1 MGPSRFRIIGAHWF
15 AWSQLAV
22 HTRPSAFL
30 SVLTAALAMPIAV
43 MAVSFDQRAVQAAEE
58 PSMRVLLSQASV
70 VRLRADGDQPFL
82 VRGLGR
88 GDQRMDSMEVSLRAG
103 RLKIRGQMSD
113 GSSRSLSARSAIE
126 VQSDDPR
133 GIWLGS
139 RRYRGRLQLLVRA
152 GQVQVVNHLG
162 IETYLASVVGS
173 EMPHRWPLPAL
184 QAQAVAARTY
194 ALRQRGKA
202 GDFDVKATVSSQVY
216 RGVESETP
224 STIEAVESTRSLVL
238 VHAGRLI
245 NAVFHS
251 SSGGATEPSGEV
263 WRNQLPYLVSVADHD
278 QHSPVHRW
286 NKRFD
291 NEELRDLFRETGG
304 VKRLQVLKTSSTGR
318 VRTAR
323 VQGPHG
329 SLVLTGRELRKRLGL
344 KSTMVQFELIN
355 GSVESSTAS
364 STAPAQTASQ
374 AVSQAAPP
382 LIGLWQD
389 SASGPDT
396 TSSSSGRLAVLL
408 PPPPPPLPQLN
419 ASNFTRPRLDV
430 REGEMVLEARG
441 QGFGHGVGMSQWGAH
456 GLALQG
462 ADFRQILLHYYR
474 GAEIRPYRSSDDP
487 AVAFRLRSESAW
499 WG

>member
-1 MGPSRFRIIGAHWF
+1 
-15 AWSQLAV
+15 
-22 HTRPSAFL
+22 
-30 SVLTAALAMPIAV
+30 
-43 MAVSFDQRAVQAAEE
+43 
-58 PSMRVLLSQASV
+58 MRVLLSQAPL
-70 VRLRADGDQPFL
+70 VRLRADGEQPFL

-88 GDQRMDSMEVSLRAG
+88 GDQRMRSMDVSLRAG
-103 RLKIRGQMSD
+103 RLWISGQTSNGSD
-113 GSSRSLSARSAIE
+113 LQLSARSAIE
-126 VQSDDPR
+126 VNSNDPR
-133 GIWLGS
+133 GVWLGS
-139 RRYRGRLQLLVRA
+139 RRYRGRLQLLVRG

-173 EMPHRWPLPAL
+173 EMPHKWPLPAL

-194 ALRQRGKA
+194 ALRQRGKS
-202 GDFDVKATVSSQVY
+202 GDFDVKATVASQVY

-291 NEELRDLFRETGG
+291 DDELRGLFRETGG
-304 VKRLQVLKTSSTGR
+304 VKSLQVLKKSSTGR
-318 VRTAR
+318 VRSAR
-323 VQGPHG
+323 VKGPRG

-355 GSVESSTAS
+355 GSGASSTAS
-364 STAPAQTASQ
+364 AQATP
-374 AVSQAAPP
+374 QAAPA

-396 TSSSSGRLAVLL
+396 GSISSGRLVS
-408 PPPPPPLPQLN
+408 PPPPPLPHLN
-419 ASNFTRPRLDV
+419 ASALQQPRPAV
-430 REGEMVLEARG
+430 RVGEMVLEARG

-487 AVAFRLRSESAW
+487 AVALRLRSESAW

>member
-1 MGPSRFRIIGAHWF
+1 
-15 AWSQLAV
+15 
-22 HTRPSAFL
+22 
-30 SVLTAALAMPIAV
+30 MPMAV
-43 MAVSFDQRAVQAAEE
+43 MAVSVDQRVVQAAQE

-88 GDQRMDSMEVSLRAG
+88 GDQRMRSMEVSLRAG
-103 RLKIRGQMSD
+103 GLKIRGQMSD

-139 RRYRGRLQLLVRA
+139 RRYRGRLQLLVRG

-162 IETYLASVVGS
+162 IETYLTSVVGS
-173 EMPHRWPLPAL
+173 EMPHKWPLPAL

-291 NEELRDLFRETGG
+291 NDQLRDLFRETGG

-355 GSVESSTAS
+355 GSVGSSTAS
-364 STAPAQTASQ
+364 STAPTQT
-374 AVSQAAPP
+374 VSQSVSRAAPP

-396 TSSSSGRLAVLL
+396 TPSKSSRLASLL

-419 ASNFTRPRLDV
+419 PSAFNRPRLDV
-430 REGEMVLEARG
+430 REGELVLEARG

-487 AVAFRLRSESAW
+487 AVALRLRSESAW

>member
-1 MGPSRFRIIGAHWF
+1 
-15 AWSQLAV
+15 
-22 HTRPSAFL
+22 
-30 SVLTAALAMPIAV
+30 MPIAV
-43 MAVSFDQRAVQAAEE
+43 MAVGFDQRVAHAAQE

-88 GDQRMDSMEVSLRAG
+88 GDQGMRSMEVSLRAG
-103 RLKIRGQMSD
+103 RLRISGQLSD
-113 GSSRSLSARSAIE
+113 GSSRSLAARSAIE
-126 VQSDDPR
+126 VQSNDPR

-139 RRYRGRLQLLVRA
+139 RRYRGRLQFLVRR
-152 GQVQVVNHLG
+152 GQVQVINHLG

-173 EMPHRWPLPAL
+173 EMPHRWPLQAL

-224 STIEAVESTRSLVL
+224 NTIEAVESTRSLVL

-291 NEELRDLFRETGG
+291 DDALRDLFRETGG

-323 VQGPHG
+323 VQGPRG

-355 GSVESSTAS
+355 DSPDASTAS
-364 STAPAQTASQ
+364 AIATAQNDPQASTH
-374 AVSQAAPP
+374 AAPP
-382 LIGLWQD
+382 LIGLWRD

-396 TSSSSGRLAVLL
+396 TSSTSGRLAALL
-408 PPPPPPLPQLN
+408 PPPPLPPLNRSVFNKP
-419 ASNFTRPRLDV
+419 RPDLRA
-430 REGEMVLEARG
+430 GEMVLEARG

-462 ADFRQILLHYYR
+462 ADFREILLHYYR

-487 AVAFRLRSESAW
+487 AVALWLRSESAW

>member
-1 MGPSRFRIIGAHWF
+1 M
-15 AWSQLAV
+15 
-22 HTRPSAFL
+22 
-30 SVLTAALAMPIAV
+30 MPIAGL
-43 MAVSFDQRAVQAAEE
+43 AVGFDQRVVQAAQE

-88 GDQRMDSMEVSLRAG
+88 SDQGMRSMEVSLLAG
-103 RLKIRGQMSD
+103 RLTISGQLSD
-113 GSSRSLSARSAIE
+113 GSSRSIAARSAIE

-139 RRYRGRLQLLVRA
+139 RRYRGRLQFLVRR
-152 GQVQVVNHLG
+152 GQVQVINHIG
-162 IETYLASVVGS
+162 IETYLTSVVGS

-194 ALRQRGKA
+194 ALRQCGKA
-202 GDFDVKATVSSQVY
+202 GDFDVKASVSSQVY
-216 RGVESETP
+216 LGVESETP

-291 NEELRDLFRETGG
+291 DDALRDLFRETGG

-323 VQGPHG
+323 VQGPRG

-355 GSVESSTAS
+355 GSTESATAS
-364 STAPAQTASQ
+364 AIATAQTAPQ
-374 AVSQAAPP
+374 AATQAAPP

-396 TSSSSGRLAVLL
+396 SSSSSGRLASLL
-408 PPPPPPLPQLN
+408 PPPPLPPLNPSAFNQP
-419 ASNFTRPRLDV
+419 RPRLRV
-430 REGEMVLEARG
+430 GEVVLEARG

-487 AVAFRLRSESAW
+487 SVALRLRSESAW

>member
-1 MGPSRFRIIGAHWF
+1 M
-15 AWSQLAV
+15 
-22 HTRPSAFL
+22 
-30 SVLTAALAMPIAV
+30 AV
-43 MAVSFDQRAVQAAEE
+43 MAVSVDQRVVQAAQE

-88 GDQRMDSMEVSLRAG
+88 GDQRMRSMEVSLRAG
-103 RLKIRGQMSD
+103 GLKIRGQMSD

-139 RRYRGRLQLLVRA
+139 RRYRGRLQLLVRG

-162 IETYLASVVGS
+162 IETYLTSVVGS
-173 EMPHRWPLPAL
+173 EMPHKWPLPAL

-238 VHAGRLI
+238 VHGGRLI

-291 NEELRDLFRETGG
+291 DDELRDLFREIGG

-355 GSVESSTAS
+355 GSVGSSTAS
-364 STAPAQTASQ
+364 STAPTQ
-374 AVSQAAPP
+374 AVSQSVSRAAPP

-396 TSSSSGRLAVLL
+396 TPSRSSRLASLL

-419 ASNFTRPRLDV
+419 PSAFNRPRLDV
-430 REGEMVLEARG
+430 REGELVLEARG

-487 AVAFRLRSESAW
+487 AVALRLRSESAW

>member
-1 MGPSRFRIIGAHWF
+1 
-15 AWSQLAV
+15 
-22 HTRPSAFL
+22 
-30 SVLTAALAMPIAV
+30 MPMAE
-43 MAVSFDQRAVQAAEE
+43 MAVSVDQRVVQAAQE

-88 GDQRMDSMEVSLRAG
+88 GDQRMRSMEVSLRAG
-103 RLKIRGQMSD
+103 GLKIRGQMSD

-139 RRYRGRLQLLVRA
+139 RRYRGRLQLLVRG

-162 IETYLASVVGS
+162 IETYLTSVVGS
-173 EMPHRWPLPAL
+173 EMPHKWPLPAL

-291 NEELRDLFRETGG
+291 DDELRDLFREIGG

-355 GSVESSTAS
+355 GSVGSSTAS
-364 STAPAQTASQ
+364 STAPTQ
-374 AVSQAAPP
+374 AVSQSVSRAAPP

-396 TSSSSGRLAVLL
+396 TPSRSSRLASLL

-419 ASNFTRPRLDV
+419 PSAFNRPRLDV
-430 REGEMVLEARG
+430 REGELVLEARG

-487 AVAFRLRSESAW
+487 AVALRLRSESAW

>member
-1 MGPSRFRIIGAHWF
+1 
-15 AWSQLAV
+15 
-22 HTRPSAFL
+22 
-30 SVLTAALAMPIAV
+30 
-43 MAVSFDQRAVQAAEE
+43 MAVGFDQRVVQAAQE

-70 VRLRADGDQPFL
+70 VRLRSDGDQPFL

-88 GDQRMDSMEVSLRAG
+88 GDQGMRSMEVSLLAG
-103 RLKIRGQMSD
+103 RLTISGQLSD
-113 GSSRSLSARSAIE
+113 GSSRSIAARSAIE

-139 RRYRGRLQLLVRA
+139 RRYRGRLQFLVRR
-152 GQVQVVNHLG
+152 GQVQVINHIG
-162 IETYLASVVGS
+162 IETYLTSVVGS
-173 EMPHRWPLPAL
+173 EMPHQWPLPAL

-194 ALRQRGKA
+194 ALRQCGKA
-202 GDFDVKATVSSQVY
+202 GDFDVKASVSSQVY
-216 RGVESETP
+216 LGVESETP

-291 NEELRDLFRETGG
+291 DDALRDLFRETGG

-323 VQGPHG
+323 VQGPRG

-344 KSTMVQFELIN
+344 KSTMVQFALIN
-355 GSVESSTAS
+355 GSTESETAS
-364 STAPAQTASQ
+364 AIATAQTAPQ
-374 AVSQAAPP
+374 AATQAAPP

-396 TSSSSGRLAVLL
+396 SSSSSGRLASLL
-408 PPPPPPLPQLN
+408 PPPPLPPLNPSAFNQP
-419 ASNFTRPRLDV
+419 RPRLRV
-430 REGEMVLEARG
+430 GEVVLEARG

-487 AVAFRLRSESAW
+487 TVALRLRSESAW

>member
-1 MGPSRFRIIGAHWF
+1 
-15 AWSQLAV
+15 
-22 HTRPSAFL
+22 
-30 SVLTAALAMPIAV
+30 MPIAV
-43 MAVSFDQRAVQAAEE
+43 MAVGFDQRVVHAAQE

-88 GDQRMDSMEVSLRAG
+88 GDQGMRSMEVSLREG
-103 RLKIRGQMSD
+103 RLRISGQLSD
-113 GSSRSLSARSAIE
+113 GSSRSLAARSAIE
-126 VQSDDPR
+126 VQSNDPR

-139 RRYRGRLQLLVRA
+139 RRYRGRLQFLVRR
-152 GQVQVVNHLG
+152 GQVQVINHLG

-291 NEELRDLFRETGG
+291 DDALRDLFRETGG

-323 VQGPHG
+323 VQGPRG
-329 SLVLTGRELRKRLGL
+329 SLVLTGRELRRRLGL

-355 GSVESSTAS
+355 DFPDASTAS
-364 STAPAQTASQ
+364 AIATAQNDLQASTH
-374 AVSQAAPP
+374 AAPP
-382 LIGLWQD
+382 LIGLWRD

-396 TSSSSGRLAVLL
+396 TSSTSGRLAALL
-408 PPPPPPLPQLN
+408 PPPPLPPLNRSVFNKP
-419 ASNFTRPRLDV
+419 RPDLRV
-430 REGEMVLEARG
+430 GEMVLEARG

-487 AVAFRLRSESAW
+487 AVALRLRSESAW

>member
-1 MGPSRFRIIGAHWF
+1 
-15 AWSQLAV
+15 
-22 HTRPSAFL
+22 
-30 SVLTAALAMPIAV
+30 
-43 MAVSFDQRAVQAAEE
+43 MAVSFDQRVVQAAQE

-88 GDQRMDSMEVSLRAG
+88 GDQRMRSMEVSLRAG
-103 RLKIRGQMSD
+103 RLKINGQLSD
-113 GSSRSLSARSAIE
+113 GSSRSFEARSAIE

-139 RRYRGRLQLLVRA
+139 RRYRGRLQFLVRR

-194 ALRQRGKA
+194 ALRQLGKA

-291 NEELRDLFRETGG
+291 DDALRDLFRETGG

-323 VQGPHG
+323 VQGPRG
-329 SLVLTGRELRKRLGL
+329 SLLLTGRELRKRLGL

-355 GSVESSTAS
+355 GSTESLTAS
-364 STAPAQTASQ
+364 AIATAQRAPQAAAQL
-374 AVSQAAPP
+374 APP

-396 TSSSSGRLAVLL
+396 TSSRSGRLASLL
-408 PPPPPPLPQLN
+408 PPPPLPPLNPSAFNQ
-419 ASNFTRPRLDV
+419 PRSDLRV
-430 REGEMVLEARG
+430 GEIVLEARG

-487 AVAFRLRSESAW
+487 AVALRLRSESAW

>member
-1 MGPSRFRIIGAHWF
+1 
-15 AWSQLAV
+15 
-22 HTRPSAFL
+22 
-30 SVLTAALAMPIAV
+30 MPMAV
-43 MAVSFDQRAVQAAEE
+43 MAVSVDQRVVQAAQE

-88 GDQRMDSMEVSLRAG
+88 GDQRMRSMEVSLRAG
-103 RLKIRGQMSD
+103 GLKIRGQMSD

-139 RRYRGRLQLLVRA
+139 RRYRGRLQLLVRG

-162 IETYLASVVGS
+162 IETYLTSVVGS
-173 EMPHRWPLPAL
+173 EMPHKWPLPAL

-291 NEELRDLFRETGG
+291 NDELRDLFREIGG

-355 GSVESSTAS
+355 GSVGSSTAS
-364 STAPAQTASQ
+364 STAPTQT
-374 AVSQAAPP
+374 VSQSVSRAAPP

-396 TSSSSGRLAVLL
+396 PPSRSSRLASFL

-419 ASNFTRPRLDV
+419 PSAFNRPRLDV
-430 REGEMVLEARG
+430 REGELVLEARG

-487 AVAFRLRSESAW
+487 AVALRLRSESAW

>member
-1 MGPSRFRIIGAHWF
+1 
-15 AWSQLAV
+15 
-22 HTRPSAFL
+22 
-30 SVLTAALAMPIAV
+30 MPMAV
-43 MAVSFDQRAVQAAEE
+43 MAVSVDQRVVQAAQE

-88 GDQRMDSMEVSLRAG
+88 GDQRMRSMEVSLRAG
-103 RLKIRGQMSD
+103 GLKIRGQMSD

-139 RRYRGRLQLLVRA
+139 RRYRGRLQLLVRV

-162 IETYLASVVGS
+162 IETYLTSVVGS
-173 EMPHRWPLPAL
+173 EMPHKWPLPAL

-238 VHAGRLI
+238 VHGGRLI

-251 SSGGATEPSGEV
+251 SSGGSTEPSGEV

-291 NEELRDLFRETGG
+291 DDELRDLFREIGG

-355 GSVESSTAS
+355 GSVGSSTAS
-364 STAPAQTASQ
+364 STAPTQ
-374 AVSQAAPP
+374 AVSQSVSRAAPP

-396 TSSSSGRLAVLL
+396 TPSRSSRLASLL

-419 ASNFTRPRLDV
+419 PSAFNRPRLDV
-430 REGEMVLEARG
+430 REGELVLEARG

-487 AVAFRLRSESAW
+487 AVALRLRSESAW

>member
-1 MGPSRFRIIGAHWF
+1 MTD
-15 AWSQLAV
+15 L
-22 HTRPSAFL
+22 
-30 SVLTAALAMPIAV
+30 
-43 MAVSFDQRAVQAAEE
+43 
-58 PSMRVLLSQASV
+58 
-70 VRLRADGDQPFL
+70 
-82 VRGLGR
+82 RGLG
-88 GDQRMDSMEVSLRAG
+88 GGNQRMRAIEVRLRAG

-139 RRYRGRLQLLVRA
+139 RRYRGRLQFLVRR

-162 IETYLASVVGS
+162 VETYLASVVGS

-194 ALRQRGKA
+194 ALRQLGKA
-202 GDFDVKATVSSQVY
+202 GDFDVKASVSSQVY

-224 STIEAVESTRSLVL
+224 STIEAVQSTRSLVL
-238 VHAGRLI
+238 VHAGRMI

-278 QHSPVHRW
+278 QHSPAHRW

-291 NEELRDLFRETGG
+291 DDALRELFRETGG

-323 VQGPHG
+323 VQGPRG
-329 SLVLTGRELRKRLGL
+329 SLVLTGRELRQRLGL

-355 GSVESSTAS
+355 GSTESLIASAETAH
-364 STAPAQTASQ
+364 
-374 AVSQAAPP
+374 QAAPP

-389 SASGPDT
+389 SASAPD
-396 TSSSSGRLAVLL
+396 TSSSTSGRLASLL
-408 PPPPPPLPQLN
+408 PPPPLPPLNPSAFNQP
-419 ASNFTRPRLDV
+419 RPRLRV
-430 REGEMVLEARG
+430 GEIVLEARG

-487 AVAFRLRSESAW
+487 TVALRLRSESAW

>member
-1 MGPSRFRIIGAHWF
+1 
-15 AWSQLAV
+15 
-22 HTRPSAFL
+22 
-30 SVLTAALAMPIAV
+30 MPIAV
-43 MAVSFDQRAVQAAEE
+43 LAVSFDQRVVVAAQE

-88 GDQRMDSMEVSLRAG
+88 GDQGMRSMEVSLRAG
-103 RLKIRGQMSD
+103 RLRIRGQLSD
-113 GSSRSLSARSAIE
+113 GSFRSLAARSAIE
-126 VQSDDPR
+126 VQSEDPR

-139 RRYRGRLQLLVRA
+139 RRYRGRLQFLVRG

-291 NEELRDLFRETGG
+291 DDALRDLFRETGG

-323 VQGPHG
+323 VQGPRG

-355 GSVESSTAS
+355 GSTDSSTAS
-364 STAPAQTASQ
+364 AIATAQRAPQ
-374 AVSQAAPP
+374 ATSQAAPP

-396 TSSSSGRLAVLL
+396 TSGNTMSSNSASSSSGRLASLL
-408 PPPPPPLPQLN
+408 PPPPLPLLN
-419 ASNFTRPRLDV
+419 PSAFNQPRPDLKV
-430 REGEMVLEARG
+430 GEIVLEARG

-462 ADFRQILLHYYR
+462 ADFREILLHYYR

-487 AVAFRLRSESAW
+487 AVALLLRSESAW

>member
-1 MGPSRFRIIGAHWF
+1 
-15 AWSQLAV
+15 
-22 HTRPSAFL
+22 
-30 SVLTAALAMPIAV
+30 MPIAV
-43 MAVSFDQRAVQAAEE
+43 MAVSFDQRVVVAAQE

-88 GDQRMDSMEVSLRAG
+88 GDQGMRSMEVSLRAG
-103 RLKIRGQMSD
+103 RLRIRGQLSD
-113 GSSRSLSARSAIE
+113 GSSRSLAARSAIE
-126 VQSDDPR
+126 VQSEDPR

-139 RRYRGRLQLLVRA
+139 RRYRGRLQFLVRR

-291 NEELRDLFRETGG
+291 DDALRDLFRETGG

-323 VQGPHG
+323 VQGPRG

-355 GSVESSTAS
+355 GSTDSSTAS
-364 STAPAQTASQ
+364 AIATAQRAPQATSQ
-374 AVSQAAPP
+374 AAAQAAPP

-396 TSSSSGRLAVLL
+396 TSDNTMSSSSGRLASLL
-408 PPPPPPLPQLN
+408 PPPPLPLLN
-419 ASNFTRPRLDV
+419 PSAFNQPRPDLKV
-430 REGEMVLEARG
+430 GEIVLEARG

-462 ADFRQILLHYYR
+462 ADFREILLHYYR

-487 AVAFRLRSESAW
+487 AVALWLRSESAW

>member
-1 MGPSRFRIIGAHWF
+1 
-15 AWSQLAV
+15 
-22 HTRPSAFL
+22 
-30 SVLTAALAMPIAV
+30 MPMAE
-43 MAVSFDQRAVQAAEE
+43 MAVSVDQRVVQAAQE

-88 GDQRMDSMEVSLRAG
+88 GDQRMRSMEVSLRAG
-103 RLKIRGQMSD
+103 GLKIRGQMSD

-139 RRYRGRLQLLVRA
+139 RRYRGRLQLLVRG

-162 IETYLASVVGS
+162 IETYLTSVVGS
-173 EMPHRWPLPAL
+173 EMPHKWPLQAL

-291 NEELRDLFRETGG
+291 DDELRDLFREIGG

-355 GSVESSTAS
+355 GSVGSSTAS
-364 STAPAQTASQ
+364 STAPTQ
-374 AVSQAAPP
+374 AVSQSVSRAAPP

-396 TSSSSGRLAVLL
+396 TPSRSSRLASLL

-419 ASNFTRPRLDV
+419 PSAFNRPRLDV
-430 REGEMVLEARG
+430 REGELVLEARG

-487 AVAFRLRSESAW
+487 AVALRLRSESAW

>member
-1 MGPSRFRIIGAHWF
+1 MS
-15 AWSQLAV
+15 LAV
-22 HTRPSAFL
+22 G
-30 SVLTAALAMPIAV
+30 
-43 MAVSFDQRAVQAAEE
+43 AVSFEHRAVHALQE

-70 VRLRADGDQPFL
+70 VRLRADGDQTFL

-88 GDQRMDSMEVSLRAG
+88 GDQRMRSMEVSLRDG
-103 RLKIRGQMSD
+103 HLMVSGQMSN
-113 GSSRSLSARSAIE
+113 GSSHRISARSAIE
-126 VQSDDPR
+126 LQSDNPR
-133 GIWLGS
+133 GIWLGP
-139 RRYRGRLQLLVRA
+139 RRYRGRLQLLVRG

-173 EMPHRWPLPAL
+173 EMPHKWPLPAL

-194 ALRQRGKA
+194 ALRQRGKS
-202 GDFDVKATVSSQVY
+202 GDFDVKATVASQVY

-224 STIEAVESTRSLVL
+224 NTLKAVESTRSLVL
-238 VHAGRLI
+238 VHGGRLI

-263 WRNQLPYLVSVADHD
+263 WRNQLPYLISVADHD

-291 NEELRDLFRETGG
+291 DDELRDLFRETGG

-323 VQGPHG
+323 VLGPRG
-329 SLVLTGRELRKRLGL
+329 SLLLTGRELRQRLGL
-344 KSTMVQFELIN
+344 KSTMVRFELVN
-355 GSVESSTAS
+355 RSTNSSGDQSIDRFT
-364 STAPAQTASQ
+364 Q
-374 AVSQAAPP
+374 VAPP

-389 SASGPDT
+389 SASGPLQKNIAFDLPM
-396 TSSSSGRLAVLL
+396 SPS
-408 PPPPPPLPQLN
+408 PPPPPPLPRVNQSN
-419 ASNFTRPRLDV
+419 AGV
-430 REGEMVLEARG
+430 RVGELVLEARG

-487 AVAFRLRSESAW
+487 AVALRLRSESAW

>member
-1 MGPSRFRIIGAHWF
+1 
-15 AWSQLAV
+15 
-22 HTRPSAFL
+22 
-30 SVLTAALAMPIAV
+30 MPIAV
-43 MAVSFDQRAVQAAEE
+43 MAVGFDQRVVHAAQE

-88 GDQRMDSMEVSLRAG
+88 GDLGMRSMEVSLRAG
-103 RLKIRGQMSD
+103 RLRISGQLSD
-113 GSSRSLSARSAIE
+113 GSSRLLAARSAIE
-126 VQSDDPR
+126 VQSNDPR
-133 GIWLGS
+133 GIWLDS
-139 RRYRGRLQLLVRA
+139 RRYRGRLQFLVRR
-152 GQVQVVNHLG
+152 GQVQVINHLG

-194 ALRQRGKA
+194 ALRQHGKA

-286 NKRFD
+286 SKRFD
-291 NEELRDLFRETGG
+291 DDALRDLFSETGG
-304 VKRLQVLKTSSTGR
+304 VKRLQVLRTSSTGR

-323 VQGPHG
+323 VQGPRG
-329 SLVLTGRELRKRLGL
+329 SLVLTGRELRRRLGL

-355 GSVESSTAS
+355 DSPDASTAS
-364 STAPAQTASQ
+364 AIATAQNDSQ
-374 AVSQAAPP
+374 ASTHAAPP
-382 LIGLWQD
+382 LIGLWRD

-396 TSSSSGRLAVLL
+396 TSSTSGRLAALL
-408 PPPPPPLPQLN
+408 PPPPLPPLNRSVFNKP
-419 ASNFTRPRLDV
+419 RPDLRV
-430 REGEMVLEARG
+430 GEMVLEARG

-462 ADFRQILLHYYR
+462 ADFREILLHYYR

-487 AVAFRLRSESAW
+487 AVALWLRSESAW

>member
-1 MGPSRFRIIGAHWF
+1 
-15 AWSQLAV
+15 
-22 HTRPSAFL
+22 
-30 SVLTAALAMPIAV
+30 MPIAV
-43 MAVSFDQRAVQAAEE
+43 MAVSFDQRVVVAAQE

-88 GDQRMDSMEVSLRAG
+88 GDQGMRSMEVSLRAG
-103 RLKIRGQMSD
+103 RLRIRGQLSD
-113 GSSRSLSARSAIE
+113 GSFRSLAARSAIE
-126 VQSDDPR
+126 VQSEDPR

-139 RRYRGRLQLLVRA
+139 RRYRGRLQFLVRG

-224 STIEAVESTRSLVL
+224 STIEAVESTRALVL

-291 NEELRDLFRETGG
+291 DDALRDLFRETGG

-323 VQGPHG
+323 VQGPRG

-355 GSVESSTAS
+355 GSTDSSTAS
-364 STAPAQTASQ
+364 AIATAQRAPQ
-374 AVSQAAPP
+374 ATSQAAPP

-396 TSSSSGRLAVLL
+396 TSSNTASSSSGRLASLL
-408 PPPPPPLPQLN
+408 PPPPLPPLNPSAFNQP
-419 ASNFTRPRLDV
+419 RPRLRV
-430 REGEMVLEARG
+430 GEIVLEARG

-462 ADFRQILLHYYR
+462 ADFREILLHYYR

-487 AVAFRLRSESAW
+487 AVALRLRSESAW

>member
-1 MGPSRFRIIGAHWF
+1 
-15 AWSQLAV
+15 
-22 HTRPSAFL
+22 
-30 SVLTAALAMPIAV
+30 MPIAV
-43 MAVSFDQRAVQAAEE
+43 MAVGFDQRVVVAAQE

-88 GDQRMDSMEVSLRAG
+88 GDQGMRSMEVSLRAG
-103 RLKIRGQMSD
+103 RLRISGQLSD
-113 GSSRSLSARSAIE
+113 GSSRSLAARSAIE
-126 VQSDDPR
+126 VQSEDPR

-139 RRYRGRLQLLVRA
+139 RRYRGRLQFLVRR

-224 STIEAVESTRSLVL
+224 STIEAVETTRSLVL

-291 NEELRDLFRETGG
+291 DDALRDLFRETGG

-323 VQGPHG
+323 VQGPRG

-355 GSVESSTAS
+355 GSTDSSTAS
-364 STAPAQTASQ
+364 AIATAQRAPQATSQ
-374 AVSQAAPP
+374 AAAQAAPP

-396 TSSSSGRLAVLL
+396 TSDNTTSSSSGRLASLL
-408 PPPPPPLPQLN
+408 PPPPLPLLN
-419 ASNFTRPRLDV
+419 PSAFNQPRPDLKV
-430 REGEMVLEARG
+430 GEIVLEARG

-462 ADFRQILLHYYR
+462 ADFREILLHYYR

-487 AVAFRLRSESAW
+487 AVALRLRSESAW

>member
-1 MGPSRFRIIGAHWF
+1 M
-15 AWSQLAV
+15 
-22 HTRPSAFL
+22 
-30 SVLTAALAMPIAV
+30 AV
-43 MAVSFDQRAVQAAEE
+43 MAVSVDQRVVQAAQE

-88 GDQRMDSMEVSLRAG
+88 GDQRMRSMEVSLRAG
-103 RLKIRGQMSD
+103 GLKIRGQMSD

-139 RRYRGRLQLLVRA
+139 RRYRGRLQLLVRG

-162 IETYLASVVGS
+162 IETYLTSVVGS
-173 EMPHRWPLPAL
+173 EMPHKWPLPAL

-238 VHAGRLI
+238 VHGGRLI

-291 NEELRDLFRETGG
+291 DDELRDLFREIGG

-355 GSVESSTAS
+355 GSVGSSTAS
-364 STAPAQTASQ
+364 STAPTQ
-374 AVSQAAPP
+374 AVSQSVSRAAPP

-396 TSSSSGRLAVLL
+396 TPSRSSRLASLL

-419 ASNFTRPRLDV
+419 PSAFNRPRLDV
-430 REGEMVLEARG
+430 REGELVLEARG

-462 ADFRQILLHYYR
+462 ADFREILLHYYR

-487 AVAFRLRSESAW
+487 AVALRLRSESAW

>member
-1 MGPSRFRIIGAHWF
+1 
-15 AWSQLAV
+15 
-22 HTRPSAFL
+22 
-30 SVLTAALAMPIAV
+30 MPIAV
-43 MAVSFDQRAVQAAEE
+43 MAVSFEQRVVQAAQE

-70 VRLRADGDQPFL
+70 VRLRADADQPFL

-88 GDQRMDSMEVSLRAG
+88 GDQRMRSMEVSLRSG
-103 RLKIRGQMSD
+103 RLKISGQMSD
-113 GSSRSLSARSAIE
+113 GSSRSLSAGTAIE
-126 VQSDDPR
+126 VKSNDPR

-139 RRYRGRLQLLVRA
+139 RRYRGRLQFLVRG
-152 GQVQVVNHLG
+152 GQVQVVNHIG

-194 ALRQRGKA
+194 ALRQRGKT

-263 WRNQLPYLVSVADHD
+263 WRSQLPYLVSVADHD

-291 NEELRDLFRETGG
+291 DDQLRDLFRETGG
-304 VKRLQVLKTSSTGR
+304 VKRLQVLKKSSTGR
-318 VRTAR
+318 VRSAR
-323 VQGPHG
+323 VQGPRG
-329 SLVLTGRELRKRLGL
+329 SLLLTGRELRKRLGL

-355 GSVESSTAS
+355 GSVEPPTAS
-364 STAPAQTASQ
+364 THTATRTTSWTASQ
-374 AVSQAAPP
+374 SGSQAAPP

-389 SASGPDT
+389 SASGSDNTGPAT
-396 TSSSSGRLAVLL
+396 TSSPPSRLASLL
-408 PPPPPPLPQLN
+408 PPPLPPPLPQLN
-419 ASNFTRPRLDV
+419 PSSFNRPRLDV
-430 REGEMVLEARG
+430 REGELVLEARG

-487 AVAFRLRSESAW
+487 AVALRLRSESAW

>member
-1 MGPSRFRIIGAHWF
+1 
-15 AWSQLAV
+15 
-22 HTRPSAFL
+22 
-30 SVLTAALAMPIAV
+30 MPIAV
-43 MAVSFDQRAVQAAEE
+43 MAVGFDQRVAHAAQE

-88 GDQRMDSMEVSLRAG
+88 GDQGMRSMEVSLRAG
-103 RLKIRGQMSD
+103 RLRISGQLSD
-113 GSSRSLSARSAIE
+113 GSSRSLAARSAIE
-126 VQSDDPR
+126 VQSNDPR

-139 RRYRGRLQLLVRA
+139 RRYRGRLQFLVRR
-152 GQVQVVNHLG
+152 GQVQVINHLG

-291 NEELRDLFRETGG
+291 DDALRDLFRETGG

-323 VQGPHG
+323 VQGPRG

-355 GSVESSTAS
+355 DSPDASTAS
-364 STAPAQTASQ
+364 AIATAQNDPQASTH
-374 AVSQAAPP
+374 AAPP

-396 TSSSSGRLAVLL
+396 TSSTSGRLAALL
-408 PPPPPPLPQLN
+408 PPPPLPPLNRSVFNKP
-419 ASNFTRPRLDV
+419 RPDLRA
-430 REGEMVLEARG
+430 GEMVLEARG

-462 ADFRQILLHYYR
+462 ADFREILLHYYR

-487 AVAFRLRSESAW
+487 AVALWLRSESAW

>member
-1 MGPSRFRIIGAHWF
+1 M
-15 AWSQLAV
+15 
-22 HTRPSAFL
+22 
-30 SVLTAALAMPIAV
+30 AV
-43 MAVSFDQRAVQAAEE
+43 MAVSVDQRVVQAAQE

-88 GDQRMDSMEVSLRAG
+88 GNQRLRSMEVSLRAG
-103 RLKIRGQMSD
+103 GLKIRGQMSD

-139 RRYRGRLQLLVRA
+139 RRYRGRLQLLVRG

-162 IETYLASVVGS
+162 IETYLTSVVGS
-173 EMPHRWPLPAL
+173 EMPHKWPLPAL

-291 NEELRDLFRETGG
+291 DDELRDLFREIGG

-355 GSVESSTAS
+355 GSVGSSTAS
-364 STAPAQTASQ
+364 STAPTQT
-374 AVSQAAPP
+374 VSQSVSRAAPP

-396 TSSSSGRLAVLL
+396 TPSKSSRLASLL

-419 ASNFTRPRLDV
+419 PSAFNRPRLDV
-430 REGEMVLEARG
+430 REGELVLEARG

-487 AVAFRLRSESAW
+487 AVALRLRSESAW

>member
-1 MGPSRFRIIGAHWF
+1 M
-15 AWSQLAV
+15 
-22 HTRPSAFL
+22 
-30 SVLTAALAMPIAV
+30 AV
-43 MAVSFDQRAVQAAEE
+43 MAVSVDQRVVQAAQE

-88 GDQRMDSMEVSLRAG
+88 GDQRMRSMEVSLRAG
-103 RLKIRGQMSD
+103 GLKIRGHMSD

-139 RRYRGRLQLLVRA
+139 RRYRGRLQLLVRG

-162 IETYLASVVGS
+162 IETYLTSVVGS
-173 EMPHRWPLPAL
+173 EMPHKWPLPAL

-291 NEELRDLFRETGG
+291 DDELRDLFREIGG

-355 GSVESSTAS
+355 GSVGSSTAS
-364 STAPAQTASQ
+364 STAPTQT
-374 AVSQAAPP
+374 VSQSVSRAAPP

-396 TSSSSGRLAVLL
+396 TPSKSSRLASLL

-419 ASNFTRPRLDV
+419 PSAFNRPRLDV
-430 REGEMVLEARG
+430 REGELVLEARG

-487 AVAFRLRSESAW
+487 AVALRLRSESAW

>member
-1 MGPSRFRIIGAHWF
+1 
-15 AWSQLAV
+15 
-22 HTRPSAFL
+22 
-30 SVLTAALAMPIAV
+30 VLTAALAMPMAV
-43 MAVSFDQRAVQAAEE
+43 MAVSVDQRVVQAAQE

-88 GDQRMDSMEVSLRAG
+88 GDQRMRSMEVSLRAG
-103 RLKIRGQMSD
+103 GLKIRGQMSD

-139 RRYRGRLQLLVRA
+139 RRYRGRLQLLVRG

-162 IETYLASVVGS
+162 IETYLTSVVGS
-173 EMPHRWPLPAL
+173 EMPHKWPLPAL

-291 NEELRDLFRETGG
+291 DDELRDLFREIGG

-355 GSVESSTAS
+355 GSVGSSTAS
-364 STAPAQTASQ
+364 STAPTQT
-374 AVSQAAPP
+374 VSQSVSRAAPP

-396 TSSSSGRLAVLL
+396 TPSKSSRLASLL

-419 ASNFTRPRLDV
+419 PSAFNRPRLDV
-430 REGEMVLEARG
+430 REGELVLEARG

-487 AVAFRLRSESAW
+487 AVALRLRSESAW

>member
-1 MGPSRFRIIGAHWF
+1 MS
-15 AWSQLAV
+15 LAV
-22 HTRPSAFL
+22 G
-30 SVLTAALAMPIAV
+30 
-43 MAVSFDQRAVQAAEE
+43 AVSFEHRAVHALQE
-58 PSMRVLLSQASV
+58 PSMRVLVSQAPV
-70 VRLRADGDQPFL
+70 VRLRADGDQTFL

-88 GDQRMDSMEVSLRAG
+88 GDQRMRSMEVSLRDG
-103 RLKIRGQMSD
+103 HLMVSGQMSN
-113 GSSRSLSARSAIE
+113 GSSHRISARSAIE
-126 VQSDDPR
+126 LHSDNPR
-133 GIWLGS
+133 GIWLGP
-139 RRYRGRLQLLVRA
+139 RRYRGRLQLLVRG

-173 EMPHRWPLPAL
+173 EMPHKWPLPAL

-194 ALRQRGKA
+194 ALRQRGKS
-202 GDFDVKATVSSQVY
+202 GDFDVKATVASQVY

-224 STIEAVESTRSLVL
+224 NTLKAVESTRSLVL
-238 VHAGRLI
+238 VHGGRLI

-263 WRNQLPYLVSVADHD
+263 WRNQLPYLISVADHD

-291 NEELRDLFRETGG
+291 DDELRDLFRETGG

-323 VQGPHG
+323 VLGPRG
-329 SLVLTGRELRKRLGL
+329 SLLLTGRELRQRLGL
-344 KSTMVQFELIN
+344 KSTMVRFELVN
-355 GSVESSTAS
+355 RSTNSSGDQSVDRFT
-364 STAPAQTASQ
+364 Q
-374 AVSQAAPP
+374 VAPP

-389 SASGPDT
+389 SASGPLQKNIAFDLPM
-396 TSSSSGRLAVLL
+396 SPS
-408 PPPPPPLPQLN
+408 PPPPPPLPRVNQSN
-419 ASNFTRPRLDV
+419 AGV
-430 REGEMVLEARG
+430 RVGELVLEARG

-487 AVAFRLRSESAW
+487 AVALRRHSESAW

>member
-1 MGPSRFRIIGAHWF
+1 M
-15 AWSQLAV
+15 
-22 HTRPSAFL
+22 
-30 SVLTAALAMPIAV
+30 AV
-43 MAVSFDQRAVQAAEE
+43 MAVSVDQRVVQAAQE

-88 GDQRMDSMEVSLRAG
+88 GDQRMRSMEVSLRAG
-103 RLKIRGQMSD
+103 GLKIRGQMSD

-139 RRYRGRLQLLVRA
+139 RRYRGRLQLLVRG

-162 IETYLASVVGS
+162 IETYLTSVVGS
-173 EMPHRWPLPAL
+173 EMPHKWPLPAL

-291 NEELRDLFRETGG
+291 NDELRDLFREIGG

-355 GSVESSTAS
+355 GSVGSSTAS
-364 STAPAQTASQ
+364 STAPTQT
-374 AVSQAAPP
+374 VSQSVSRAAPP

-396 TSSSSGRLAVLL
+396 TPSRSSRLASLL
-408 PPPPPPLPQLN
+408 PPPPPQLPQLN
-419 ASNFTRPRLDV
+419 PSAFNRPRLDV
-430 REGEMVLEARG
+430 REGELVLEARG

-474 GAEIRPYRSSDDP
+474 GAEIRPYRSSDDQ
-487 AVAFRLRSESAW
+487 AVALRLRSESAW

>member
-1 MGPSRFRIIGAHWF
+1 
-15 AWSQLAV
+15 
-22 HTRPSAFL
+22 
-30 SVLTAALAMPIAV
+30 MPIAV
-43 MAVSFDQRAVQAAEE
+43 MAVGFDQRVVHAAQE

-88 GDQRMDSMEVSLRAG
+88 GDQGMRSMEVSLREG
-103 RLKIRGQMSD
+103 RLRISGQLSD
-113 GSSRSLSARSAIE
+113 GSSRSLAARSAIE
-126 VQSDDPR
+126 VQSNDPR

-139 RRYRGRLQLLVRA
+139 RRYRGRLQFLVRR
-152 GQVQVVNHLG
+152 GQVQVINHLG

-291 NEELRDLFRETGG
+291 DDALRDLFRETGG

-323 VQGPHG
+323 VQGPRG
-329 SLVLTGRELRKRLGL
+329 SLVLTGMELRRRLGL

-355 GSVESSTAS
+355 DFPDASTAS
-364 STAPAQTASQ
+364 AIATAQNDLQASTH
-374 AVSQAAPP
+374 AAPP
-382 LIGLWQD
+382 LIGLWRD

-396 TSSSSGRLAVLL
+396 TSSTSGRLAALL
-408 PPPPPPLPQLN
+408 PPPPLPPLNRSVFNKP
-419 ASNFTRPRLDV
+419 RPDLRV
-430 REGEMVLEARG
+430 GEMVLEARG

-462 ADFRQILLHYYR
+462 ADFREILLHYYR

-487 AVAFRLRSESAW
+487 AVALWLRSESAW

>member
-1 MGPSRFRIIGAHWF
+1 
-15 AWSQLAV
+15 
-22 HTRPSAFL
+22 
-30 SVLTAALAMPIAV
+30 MPIAV

-88 GDQRMDSMEVSLRAG
+88 GDQRMGSMEVSLRAG
-103 RLKIRGQMSD
+103 RLKIRGQLSD

-126 VQSDDPR
+126 VQSEDPR

-286 NKRFD
+286 NKRVD

-304 VKRLQVLKTSSTGR
+304 VKHLQVLKTSSTGR

-344 KSTMVQFELIN
+344 KSTMVEFELVN
-355 GSVESSTAS
+355 GSVESSRVS
-364 STAPAQTASQ
+364 STAPTQTASQ

-382 LIGLWQD
+382 LMGLWQD

-396 TSSSSGRLAVLL
+396 TSSRSGRLAALL

-419 ASNFTRPRLDV
+419 SSDFNRPRLDV

-462 ADFRQILLHYYR
+462 ADFRQMLLHYYR
-474 GAEIRPYRSSDDP
+474 GAEIRPYRPSDDP

>member
-1 MGPSRFRIIGAHWF
+1 
-15 AWSQLAV
+15 
-22 HTRPSAFL
+22 
-30 SVLTAALAMPIAV
+30 MPMAV
-43 MAVSFDQRAVQAAEE
+43 MAVSVDQRVVQAAQE

-88 GDQRMDSMEVSLRAG
+88 GDQRMRSMEVSLRAG
-103 RLKIRGQMSD
+103 GLKIRGQMSD

-139 RRYRGRLQLLVRA
+139 RRYRGRLQLLVRG

-162 IETYLASVVGS
+162 IETYLTSVVGS
-173 EMPHRWPLPAL
+173 EMPHKWPLQAL

-238 VHAGRLI
+238 VHGGRLI

-291 NEELRDLFRETGG
+291 DDELRDLFREIGG

-355 GSVESSTAS
+355 GSVGSSTAS
-364 STAPAQTASQ
+364 STAPTQ
-374 AVSQAAPP
+374 AVSQSVSRAAPP

-396 TSSSSGRLAVLL
+396 TPSRSSRLASLL

-419 ASNFTRPRLDV
+419 PSAFNRPRLDV
-430 REGEMVLEARG
+430 REGELVLEARG

-462 ADFRQILLHYYR
+462 ADFREILLHYYR

-487 AVAFRLRSESAW
+487 AVALRLRSESAW

>member
-1 MGPSRFRIIGAHWF
+1 
-15 AWSQLAV
+15 
-22 HTRPSAFL
+22 
-30 SVLTAALAMPIAV
+30 MPIAV
-43 MAVSFDQRAVQAAEE
+43 MAVSFDQRVVAAAQE

-88 GDQRMDSMEVSLRAG
+88 GDQGMRSMEVSLRAG
-103 RLKIRGQMSD
+103 RLRIRGQLSD
-113 GSSRSLSARSAIE
+113 GSSRSLAARSAIE
-126 VQSDDPR
+126 VQSEDPR

-139 RRYRGRLQLLVRA
+139 RRYRGRLQFLVRG

-291 NEELRDLFRETGG
+291 DDALRDLFRETGG

-323 VQGPHG
+323 VQGPRG

-355 GSVESSTAS
+355 GSTDSSTAS
-364 STAPAQTASQ
+364 AIATAQRAPQ
-374 AVSQAAPP
+374 ATSQAAPP

-396 TSSSSGRLAVLL
+396 TSSNTASSSSGRLASLL
-408 PPPPPPLPQLN
+408 PPPPPPLPLLN
-419 ASNFTRPRLDV
+419 PSVFNQPRPDLKV
-430 REGEMVLEARG
+430 GEIVLEARG

-462 ADFRQILLHYYR
+462 ADFREILLHYYR

-487 AVAFRLRSESAW
+487 AVALRLRSESAW